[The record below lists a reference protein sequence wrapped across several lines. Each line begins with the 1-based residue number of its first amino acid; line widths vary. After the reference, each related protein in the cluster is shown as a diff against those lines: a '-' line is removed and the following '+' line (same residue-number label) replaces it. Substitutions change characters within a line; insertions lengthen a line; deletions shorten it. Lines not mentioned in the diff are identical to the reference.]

1 MNKNTIIGIVLMVAL
16 FIGFGIYQAHVLEEQ
31 QEYEQKVKEQ
41 KEAEAAMQYTEAEA
55 ARMQEEAMSM
65 DERRQRD
72 STILANENARIHNL
86 YGDNLLAALE
96 GVSQRDTLQNDFM
109 SVVFDTKGGKIVDV
123 TLKEH
128 TRYAEGERTEL
139 VKLMDPASASFGIDL
154 YRNGNEDAL
163 KTNDFYFT
171 PQIEKLDDSYRV
183 TMTLNTDPGA
193 YVQYVYTLYHTGDAS
208 RDHVIDFTLN
218 TSNID
223 QYLDA
228 EDEIILRWGNKS
240 LHNERNFDNENA
252 ATTVAYYLNED
263 EEIEELDANLGNKG
277 REHHRN
283 LGWIALKQ
291 QYFSSVLMAEDPIH
305 AGMGYKTW
313 RGENKKEADYVKEYD
328 TRIIIP
334 HEPNS
339 TQVDGN
345 ALNSYDFAF
354 YYGPNDYT
362 IMKNVEFAGKEQE
375 IEDLIPMGGW
385 LIGWFNKF
393 LTIPVFQW
401 LKDHGLN
408 FGLIILILTLMVK
421 LIILPLTYKSYMST
435 AKMRAVRPEL
445 EEINKKYPDPNDAM
459 KKQQAT
465 MELYQKA
472 GISPMGGCLPL
483 LIQMPILWAMFRFFP
498 ASIELRGE
506 SFLWADDL
514 SSYDS
519 VVEFGFN
526 IPFYGDH
533 VSLFALLMALSIF
546 GYSFYTYKQQAAST
560 AGQPGAGMMK
570 FMMVYF
576 MPVMMLCVMN
586 SFSSGLC
593 YYYFLSQILTMIIMY
608 VIRRSVND
616 EKVRERLLAHA
627 ARPRKKSRFQ
637 ERYEEA
643 LRQQQE
649 TLNREQ
655 RRQRR

>member
-16 FIGFGIYQAHVLEEQ
+16 FIGYGIYQADVLEEQ
-31 QEYEQKVKEQ
+31 QAYEQKVKEQ
-41 KEAEAAMQYTEAEA
+41 NEKKAIAETEAAMQYAESEA
-55 ARMQEEAMSM
+55 ALTTEDRAK
-65 DERRQRD
+65 RD
-72 STILANENARIHNL
+72 SIYRANEELRVFNTHGER
-86 YGDNLLAALE
+86 LLAALE
-96 GVSQRDTLQNDFM
+96 GESKLDTLQNDFM
-109 SVVFDTKGGKIVDV
+109 SVVFDSRGGKIVDV

-139 VKLMDPASASFGIDL
+139 VKMMAPESAFWAVDMH
-154 YRNGNEDAL
+154 RNGSYLN
-163 KTNDFYFT
+163 TNDYIFDSEVET
-171 PQIEKLDDSYRV
+171 LDNGYRV
-183 TMTLNTDPGA
+183 TMTLETDPDA
-193 YVQYVYTLYHTGDAS
+193 YIQYVYTMYNTGDPS
-208 RDHVIDFTLN
+208 RDHLIDFTLN
-218 TSNID
+218 QHNFD
-223 QYLDA
+223 QYLA
-228 EDEIILRWGNKS
+228 RENEIILHWDNKS
-240 LHNERNFDNENA
+240 MKNERSFTNENT
-252 ATTVAYYLNED
+252 ATTVAYYENE
-263 EEIEELDANLGNKG
+263 EEEVEELDANDGNKS

-283 LGWIALKQ
+283 LGWVALKQ
-291 QYFSSVLMAEDPIH
+291 QYFSSVLIAKDPIH
-305 AGMGYKTW
+305 AGMGYKTSQKQ
-313 RGENKKEADYVKEYD
+313 GEDFVKAYD

-334 HEPNS
+334 HEKG
-339 TQVDGN
+339 TETYKF
-345 ALNSYDFAF
+345 AL

-375 IEDLIPMGGW
+375 LEELIPMGGW

-401 LKDHGLN
+401 LKDHGLS

-533 VSLFALLMALSIF
+533 ISLFALLMALSIF
-546 GYSFYTYKQQAAST
+546 GYSFYTYKQQAATT
-560 AGQPGAGMMK
+560 AGQPGSGMMK

-586 SFSSGLC
+586 SFASGLC
-593 YYYFLSQILTMIIMY
+593 YYYFLSQILTMIIMF

-616 EKVRERLLAHA
+616 DKVRERLLAHA
-627 ARPRKKSRFQ
+627 AKPRKKSKFQ

-649 TLNREQ
+649 SLNREQ
-655 RRQRR
+655 RRQRH